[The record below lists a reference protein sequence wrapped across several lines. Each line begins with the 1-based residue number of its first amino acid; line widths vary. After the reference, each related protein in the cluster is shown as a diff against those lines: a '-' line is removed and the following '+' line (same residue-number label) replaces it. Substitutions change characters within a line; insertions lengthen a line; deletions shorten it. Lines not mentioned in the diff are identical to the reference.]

1 MLSDI
6 NFLLEVQEVNQS
18 CWKQEGKFP
27 DFSDAYA
34 YAMEKFPQN
43 FWRIYDSNS
52 VLLHQHNALDEFINN
67 AISEV
72 ARFSRT
78 EAWNRHYRRINGSVI
93 DDFEVDLEAE
103 RASRNFI
110 ANLRV
115 VIRDSHCE
123 FKENVNWLKE
133 GF

>member
-6 NFLLEVQEVNQS
+6 NFFLEVQEVSQN

-27 DFSDAYA
+27 DFSDAYE

-43 FWRIYDSNS
+43 YWRICDNNS
-52 VLLHQHNALDEFINN
+52 VLLHQHNALDAFINN
-67 AISEV
+67 AISES
-72 ARFSRT
+72 ARFSRA
-78 EAWNRHYRRINGSVI
+78 EAWNRHYRRINRPVI

-103 RASRNFI
+103 RASRNFV

-115 VIRDSHCE
+115 IIRDSDFE
-123 FKENVNWLKE
+123 FKEKVNWLKE